1 MIPNSPGKE
10 NEDDNNNNENLLKE
24 FGKLDIKIAQIQ
36 GKYAAAD
43 AMKTK
48 FPNVSKLNED
58 FQKIEKI
65 WNALTKEKD
74 GLVML
79 LNYKDPVFEPLKYV
93 TDKLRA
99 ICAESQKKYIEK
111 VEKEN
116 PRKITKYDNLSN
128 DSLVENFQVLL
139 SSLVP
144 VAASFKVLK
153 SLHNKNTEGLSF
165 RRRVLGFEEKR

>member
-1 MIPNSPGKE
+1 M
-10 NEDDNNNNENLLKE
+10 
-24 FGKLDIKIAQIQ
+24 
-36 GKYAAAD
+36 
-43 AMKTK
+43 
-48 FPNVSKLNED
+48 
-58 FQKIEKI
+58 
-65 WNALTKEKD
+65 
-74 GLVML
+74 
-79 LNYKDPVFEPLKYV
+79 
-93 TDKLRA
+93 
-99 ICAESQKKYIEK
+99 
-111 VEKEN
+111 EKEN